1 MRHLPPPPFVVPPEL
16 TANIRDRKPD
26 QKRPGRPRQYSDGQR
41 QRAIH
46 KSKLKMRHGPRIDQ
60 SIASLEYR
68 LELLREIRDEL
79 NEG

>member
-1 MRHLPPPPFVVPPEL
+1 
-16 TANIRDRKPD
+16 
-26 QKRPGRPRQYSDGQR
+26 
-41 QRAIH
+41 
-46 KSKLKMRHGPRIDQ
+46 MRHGPRIDQ